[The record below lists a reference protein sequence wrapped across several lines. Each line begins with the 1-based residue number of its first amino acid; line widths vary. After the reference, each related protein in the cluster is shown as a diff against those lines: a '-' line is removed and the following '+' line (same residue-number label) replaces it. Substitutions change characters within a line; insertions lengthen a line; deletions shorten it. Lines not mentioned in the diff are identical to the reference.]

1 MDVEDQ
7 LLPGYWSNPGPGLC
21 YYTLDCVA
29 VADVIRS
36 AQILAIQ
43 LILVIFGS
51 YTL

>member
-7 LLPGYWSNPGPGLC
+7 LLPGYWSNPGPV
-21 YYTLDCVA
+21 YAALDWVA

-36 AQILAIQ
+36 GQILVIQ
-43 LILVIFGS
+43 LILVIFAS